1 MKSVQIGS
9 WKALNET
16 TKVAKITRIAKF
28 RKAVDEIYGEM
39 QMLRE
44 SPQRN
49 CENCKHYENRG
60 KIVNFSEEFNLGHK
74 WEANPL
80 GQDPL

>member
-1 MKSVQIGS
+1 MKSVQMGS

-16 TKVAKITRIAKF
+16 AKIAKIMRIAKF
-28 RKAVDEIYGEM
+28 RKAVDEICEEM
-39 QMLRE
+39 KLVRGRPSTKSRKLQKLQNRTI
-44 SPQRN
+44 
-49 CENCKHYENRG
+49 ENFAG
-60 KIVNFSEEFNLGHK
+60 EFNPGHK